1 MNDLNTEVTSDDKL
15 WALLAW
21 IIPIIAIVLLLMED
35 KKNRPFLK
43 YHSVHSLAVTVL
55 LTIVSVVTFGCGGV
69 LFLVMIWWG
78 IKAYQG
84 EYVVIPML
92 TDFVKKQGWC

>member
-43 YHSVHSLAVTVL
+43 YHSVHSLAVTVVL
-55 LTIVSVVTFGCGGV
+55 SILSVVTFGCGGV

>member
-43 YHSVHSLAVTVL
+43 YHSVHSLAVTVVL
-55 LTIVSVVTFGCGGV
+55 SIVSVVTFGCGGV